1 MGKETYLAHTITQT
15 DYEARYDRAAKKLLA
30 NKLVLA
36 HILKDC
42 VKEYQACSIMDI
54 AQKYIEGEPE
64 VGTTGV
70 NMDDSNSPEQPDIK
84 PETVVTQAAEVQEMS
99 IQEVN
104 APAMN
109 IQAMNT
115 QVTKVQGMGNE
126 DISQNEGTVYYD
138 VRFNAI
144 APSTEEHGNIRLI
157 INAEA
162 QNRFKLKY
170 PLTKRAVYY
179 GSRLI
184 SAQHGTVFT
193 KSDYQK
199 LRKVYSIWIC
209 VNPAK
214 KFRNSITRYS
224 LKPETIIGNAVEA
237 PDNYDLINIVM
248 VCLGR
253 MEEWNDNNLIKFL
266 GVLFQNELSA
276 REKKD
281 ILERDFNIPMT
292 ETFES
297 EVDDMCN
304 LSQGVA
310 EEAMQKGIEKGRQE
324 GIQKGIEQ
332 GIEQGLE
339 QGRQEGI
346 EQGLEQGRQEG
357 IEQGLERGRQEGI
370 EQGLERGR
378 QEGIEQGLQQGRI
391 HALIELV
398 NDGVLTI
405 EKAAEKASMSAEEFG
420 NAMKKAYAQE

>member
-1 MGKETYLAHTITQT
+1 MSALLLTAKRRKGSTMGKETYLAHTITQT

-30 NKLVLA
+30 NKFVLA

-70 NMDDSNSPEQPDIK
+70 YMDDSSSPEQPDIK
-84 PETVVTQAAEVQEMS
+84 PETVVTRAAEVQAVNA
-99 IQEVN
+99 QEVN
-104 APAMN
+104 AQEVNAQVINAQAINAQAMN
-109 IQAMNT
+109 TQSMKVQAMNEQAMNAHAMSIQAMNT

-144 APSTEEHGNIRLI
+144 APYTGEYGNIRLI

-162 QNRFKLKY
+162 QNRFKPKY

-214 KFRNSITRYS
+214 RFRNTITRYS

-237 PDNYDLINIVM
+237 PENYDLINIVM
-248 VCLGR
+248 VCLGK

-310 EEAMQKGIEKGRQE
+310 EEAMQKGIEKG
-324 GIQKGIEQ
+324 IEQ
-332 GIEQGLE
+332 G
-339 QGRQEGI
+339 
-346 EQGLEQGRQEG
+346 
-357 IEQGLERGRQEGI
+357 
-370 EQGLERGR
+370 
-378 QEGIEQGLQQGRI
+378 RI
-391 HALIELV
+391 
-398 NDGVLTI
+398 
-405 EKAAEKASMSAEEFG
+405 
-420 NAMKKAYAQE
+420 

>member
-30 NKLVLA
+30 NKFVLA

-70 NMDDSNSPEQPDIK
+70 YMDDSSSPEQPDIK
-84 PETVVTQAAEVQEMS
+84 PETVVTRAAEVQAVNA
-99 IQEVN
+99 QEVN
-104 APAMN
+104 AQEVNAQVINAQAINAQAMN
-109 IQAMNT
+109 TQSMKVQAMNEQAMNAHAMSIQAMNT

-162 QNRFKLKY
+162 QNRFKPKY

-214 KFRNSITRYS
+214 KFRNTITRYS

-237 PDNYDLINIVM
+237 PENYDLINIVM
-248 VCLGR
+248 VCLGK

-310 EEAMQKGIEKGRQE
+310 EKAM
-324 GIQKGIEQ
+324 
-332 GIEQGLE
+332 
-339 QGRQEGI
+339 
-346 EQGLEQGRQEG
+346 
-357 IEQGLERGRQEGI
+357 
-370 EQGLERGR
+370 
-378 QEGIEQGLQQGRI
+378 QQGRTHI
-391 HALIELV
+391 RIELV

-405 EKAAEKASMSAEEFG
+405 EKAAEKARMPVEEFR
-420 NAMKKAYAQE
+420 NAMEKANTQER

>member
-70 NMDDSNSPEQPDIK
+70 NMDDSNSPVQPDIK
-84 PETVVTQAAEVQEMS
+84 RETVVTQAAEAQAMKVQVMNT
-99 IQEVN
+99 QEEN
-104 APAMN
+104 AQAINAQAMN
-109 IQAMNT
+109 TQSMKVQAMNAQAMSIQAMNT

-162 QNRFKLKY
+162 QNRFKPKY

-184 SAQHGTVFT
+184 SAQNGTVFT

-214 KFRNSITRYS
+214 KFRNTITRYS

-237 PDNYDLINIVM
+237 PENYDLINIVM
-248 VCLGR
+248 VCLGK

-310 EEAMQKGIEKGRQE
+310 EEAMQKGIEKG
-324 GIQKGIEQ
+324 IE
-332 GIEQGLE
+332 
-339 QGRQEGI
+339 
-346 EQGLEQGRQEG
+346 
-357 IEQGLERGRQEGI
+357 
-370 EQGLERGR
+370 
-378 QEGIEQGLQQGRI
+378 QGRI

-405 EKAAEKASMSAEEFG
+405 EKAAEKAGMSVEEFR
-420 NAMKKAYAQE
+420 NAMKNAYAQE

>member
-70 NMDDSNSPEQPDIK
+70 YMDDSNSPEQPDIK
-84 PETVVTQAAEVQEMS
+84 PETVVTRAAEVQAMNA
-99 IQEVN
+99 QEVN
-104 APAMN
+104 AQAINAQAINAQAMN
-109 IQAMNT
+109 TQAMNTHSMKVQAMNEQAMSIQAMNT
-115 QVTKVQGMGNE
+115 QVAKVQGMGNE

-144 APSTEEHGNIRLI
+144 APSTEEHENIRLI

-214 KFRNSITRYS
+214 RFRNTITRYS
-224 LKPETIIGNAVEA
+224 LKPEAIIGNAVEA
-237 PDNYDLINIVM
+237 PENYDLINIVM
-248 VCLGR
+248 VCLGK

-281 ILERDFNIPMT
+281 ILERDFDIPMT

-310 EEAMQKGIEKGRQE
+310 EEAMQKG
-324 GIQKGIEQ
+324 
-332 GIEQGLE
+332 LE

-346 EQGLEQGRQEG
+346 EQGRTY
-357 IEQGLERGRQEGI
+357 
-370 EQGLERGR
+370 
-378 QEGIEQGLQQGRI
+378 
-391 HALIELV
+391 ALIELV

-405 EKAAEKASMSAEEFG
+405 EKAAEKAGMSVEEFK
-420 NAMKKAYAQE
+420 NAMKSANAWSRE

>member
-1 MGKETYLAHTITQT
+1 MSALLLTAKRRKGSTMGKETYLAHTITQT

-70 NMDDSNSPEQPDIK
+70 YMDDSNSPEQPDIK
-84 PETVVTQAAEVQEMS
+84 PETMATQSAEVQAMNA
-99 IQEVN
+99 QEVN
-104 APAMN
+104 AQAINAQAMN
-109 IQAMNT
+109 TQSMKVQAMNEQAMNAHAISIQAMNT

-144 APSTEEHGNIRLI
+144 APSTEELENIRLI

-214 KFRNSITRYS
+214 KFRNTITRYS

-237 PDNYDLINIVM
+237 PENYDLINIVM
-248 VCLGR
+248 VCLGK

-310 EEAMQKGIEKGRQE
+310 EKAM
-324 GIQKGIEQ
+324 
-332 GIEQGLE
+332 
-339 QGRQEGI
+339 
-346 EQGLEQGRQEG
+346 
-357 IEQGLERGRQEGI
+357 
-370 EQGLERGR
+370 
-378 QEGIEQGLQQGRI
+378 QQGRTHI
-391 HALIELV
+391 LIELV

-405 EKAAEKASMSAEEFG
+405 EKAAEKARMSVEEFR
-420 NAMKKAYAQE
+420 NAMKNAYAQE

>member
-70 NMDDSNSPEQPDIK
+70 YMDDSNSPVQTDIK
-84 PETVVTQAAEVQEMS
+84 RETVVTQAAEAQAMKVQVMNT
-99 IQEVN
+99 QEEN
-104 APAMN
+104 AQAMN
-109 IQAMNT
+109 AQAINAQAMNTQSMKVQAMNAQAMSIQAMNT

-162 QNRFKLKY
+162 QNRFKPKY

-184 SAQHGTVFT
+184 SSQNGTVFT

-214 KFRNSITRYS
+214 KFRNTITRYS

-237 PDNYDLINIVM
+237 PENYDLINIVM
-248 VCLGR
+248 VCLGK

-310 EEAMQKGIEKGRQE
+310 EEAMQKGIE
-324 GIQKGIEQ
+324 
-332 GIEQGLE
+332 
-339 QGRQEGI
+339 
-346 EQGLEQGRQEG
+346 
-357 IEQGLERGRQEGI
+357 
-370 EQGLERGR
+370 
-378 QEGIEQGLQQGRI
+378 QGLQQGRT
-391 HALIELV
+391 HTLIELV

-405 EKAAEKASMSAEEFG
+405 EKAAEKASMSVEEFR
-420 NAMKKAYAQE
+420 NAMKNVNTQIQ

>member
-1 MGKETYLAHTITQT
+1 MGKATYLAHTITQT

-70 NMDDSNSPEQPDIK
+70 YMDDSNSPVQTDIK
-84 PETVVTQAAEVQEMS
+84 RETVVTQAAEAQAMKVQVMNT
-99 IQEVN
+99 QEEN
-104 APAMN
+104 AQAMN
-109 IQAMNT
+109 AQAINAQAMNAQAINAQAMNTQSMKVQAMSIQAMNT

-162 QNRFKLKY
+162 QNRFKPKY

-184 SAQHGTVFT
+184 SSQNGTVFT

-214 KFRNSITRYS
+214 KFRNTITRYS

-237 PDNYDLINIVM
+237 PENYDLINIVM
-248 VCLGR
+248 VCLGK

-310 EEAMQKGIEKGRQE
+310 EEAMQ
-324 GIQKGIEQ
+324 
-332 GIEQGLE
+332 
-339 QGRQEGI
+339 QGRTHI
-346 EQGLEQGRQEG
+346 
-357 IEQGLERGRQEGI
+357 
-370 EQGLERGR
+370 
-378 QEGIEQGLQQGRI
+378 
-391 HALIELV
+391 LIELV

-405 EKAAEKASMSAEEFG
+405 EKAAEKASMSVEEFR

>member
-70 NMDDSNSPEQPDIK
+70 YMDDSSSPEQPDIK
-84 PETVVTQAAEVQEMS
+84 PETVVTRAAEVQAMNA
-99 IQEVN
+99 QEVN
-104 APAMN
+104 AQAINAQAMKVQAMN
-109 IQAMNT
+109 AQAMNT

-144 APSTEEHGNIRLI
+144 APSTEEHENIRLI

-214 KFRNSITRYS
+214 KFRNTITRYS

-237 PDNYDLINIVM
+237 PENYDLINIVM
-248 VCLGR
+248 VCLGK

-310 EEAMQKGIEKGRQE
+310 EKAM
-324 GIQKGIEQ
+324 
-332 GIEQGLE
+332 
-339 QGRQEGI
+339 
-346 EQGLEQGRQEG
+346 
-357 IEQGLERGRQEGI
+357 
-370 EQGLERGR
+370 
-378 QEGIEQGLQQGRI
+378 QQGRTHI
-391 HALIELV
+391 LIELV

-405 EKAAEKASMSAEEFG
+405 EKAAEKASMSVEEFR
-420 NAMKKAYAQE
+420 NAMEKANTQE

>member
-1 MGKETYLAHTITQT
+1 
-15 DYEARYDRAAKKLLA
+15 
-30 NKLVLA
+30 
-36 HILKDC
+36 
-42 VKEYQACSIMDI
+42 
-54 AQKYIEGEPE
+54 
-64 VGTTGV
+64 
-70 NMDDSNSPEQPDIK
+70 
-84 PETVVTQAAEVQEMS
+84 MS
-99 IQEVN
+99 
-104 APAMN
+104 

-144 APSTEEHGNIRLI
+144 APSTEEHENIRLI

-214 KFRNSITRYS
+214 RFRNTITRYS
-224 LKPETIIGNAVEA
+224 LKPEAIIGNAVEA
-237 PDNYDLINIVM
+237 PENYDLINIVM
-248 VCLGR
+248 VCLGK

-310 EEAMQKGIEKGRQE
+310 EEAMQ
-324 GIQKGIEQ
+324 
-332 GIEQGLE
+332 
-339 QGRQEGI
+339 QGRTHI
-346 EQGLEQGRQEG
+346 
-357 IEQGLERGRQEGI
+357 
-370 EQGLERGR
+370 
-378 QEGIEQGLQQGRI
+378 
-391 HALIELV
+391 LIELV

-405 EKAAEKASMSAEEFG
+405 EKAAEKARMSVEEFR
-420 NAMKKAYAQE
+420 NAMEKANTQER

>member
-64 VGTTGV
+64 IGTTGV
-70 NMDDSNSPEQPDIK
+70 YMDDSNSPVQPDIK
-84 PETVVTQAAEVQEMS
+84 RETVVTQAAEAQAMKVQVMNT
-99 IQEVN
+99 QEEN
-104 APAMN
+104 AQAINAQAMN
-109 IQAMNT
+109 TQLMKVQAMNAQAMSIQAMNT

-162 QNRFKLKY
+162 QNRFKPKY

-184 SAQHGTVFT
+184 SAQNGTVFT

-199 LRKVYSIWIC
+199 LCKVYSIWIC

-214 KFRNSITRYS
+214 KFRNTITRYS

-237 PDNYDLINIVM
+237 PENYDLINIVM
-248 VCLGR
+248 VCLGK

-297 EVDDMCN
+297 EVNDMCN

-332 GIEQGLE
+332 G
-339 QGRQEGI
+339 
-346 EQGLEQGRQEG
+346 
-357 IEQGLERGRQEGI
+357 
-370 EQGLERGR
+370 
-378 QEGIEQGLQQGRI
+378 LQQGRI

-405 EKAAEKASMSAEEFG
+405 EKATEKAGMSVEEFR
-420 NAMKKAYAQE
+420 NAMKNVNT

>member
-1 MGKETYLAHTITQT
+1 MSALLLTAKRRKGSTMGKETYLAHTITQT

-30 NKLVLA
+30 NKFVLA

-70 NMDDSNSPEQPDIK
+70 YMDDSSSPEQPDIK
-84 PETVVTQAAEVQEMS
+84 PETVVTRAAEVQAVNA
-99 IQEVN
+99 QEVN
-104 APAMN
+104 AQEVNAQVINAQAINAQAMN
-109 IQAMNT
+109 TQSMKVQAMNEQAMNAHAMSIQAMNT

-162 QNRFKLKY
+162 QNRFKPKY

-214 KFRNSITRYS
+214 KFRNTITRYS

-237 PDNYDLINIVM
+237 PENYDLINIVM
-248 VCLGR
+248 VCLGK

-310 EEAMQKGIEKGRQE
+310 EKAM
-324 GIQKGIEQ
+324 
-332 GIEQGLE
+332 
-339 QGRQEGI
+339 
-346 EQGLEQGRQEG
+346 
-357 IEQGLERGRQEGI
+357 
-370 EQGLERGR
+370 
-378 QEGIEQGLQQGRI
+378 QQGRTHI
-391 HALIELV
+391 LIELV

-405 EKAAEKASMSAEEFG
+405 EKAAEKARMPVEEFR
-420 NAMKKAYAQE
+420 NAMKNAYAQE

>member
-1 MGKETYLAHTITQT
+1 MSALLLTVKRRKGSTMGKETYLAHTITQT

-70 NMDDSNSPEQPDIK
+70 YMDDSSSPEQPDIK
-84 PETVVTQAAEVQEMS
+84 PETVVTRAAEVQAMNA
-99 IQEVN
+99 QEVN
-104 APAMN
+104 AQAINAQAINAQAMN
-109 IQAMNT
+109 TQAMNTHSMKVQAMNEQAMSIQAMNT

-214 KFRNSITRYS
+214 RFRNTITRYS
-224 LKPETIIGNAVEA
+224 LKPEAIIGNAVEA
-237 PDNYDLINIVM
+237 PENYDLINIVM
-248 VCLGR
+248 VCLGK

-310 EEAMQKGIEKGRQE
+310 EEAMQKG
-324 GIQKGIEQ
+324 
-332 GIEQGLE
+332 
-339 QGRQEGI
+339 
-346 EQGLEQGRQEG
+346 
-357 IEQGLERGRQEGI
+357 
-370 EQGLERGR
+370 
-378 QEGIEQGLQQGRI
+378 LQQGRTHI
-391 HALIELV
+391 LIELV

-405 EKAAEKASMSAEEFG
+405 EKAAEKASMSVEEFR
-420 NAMKKAYAQE
+420 NAMEKANTQER

>member
-70 NMDDSNSPEQPDIK
+70 YMDDSNSPEQPDIK
-84 PETVVTQAAEVQEMS
+84 PETMATQSAEVQ
-99 IQEVN
+99 
-104 APAMN
+104 AMN
-109 IQAMNT
+109 AQAMNT

-162 QNRFKLKY
+162 QNRFKPKY

-214 KFRNSITRYS
+214 RFRNTITRYS

-237 PDNYDLINIVM
+237 PENYDLINIVM
-248 VCLGR
+248 VCLGK

-324 GIQKGIEQ
+324 GIE
-332 GIEQGLE
+332 
-339 QGRQEGI
+339 
-346 EQGLEQGRQEG
+346 
-357 IEQGLERGRQEGI
+357 
-370 EQGLERGR
+370 
-378 QEGIEQGLQQGRI
+378 
-391 HALIELV
+391 
-398 NDGVLTI
+398 
-405 EKAAEKASMSAEEFG
+405 
-420 NAMKKAYAQE
+420 

>member
-70 NMDDSNSPEQPDIK
+70 YMDDSSSPEQPDIK
-84 PETVVTQAAEVQEMS
+84 PETVVTRAAEVQAMNA
-99 IQEVN
+99 QEVN
-104 APAMN
+104 AQAINAQAMKVQAMN
-109 IQAMNT
+109 AQAMNT

-144 APSTEEHGNIRLI
+144 APSTEEHENIRLI

-214 KFRNSITRYS
+214 KFRNTITRYS

-237 PDNYDLINIVM
+237 PENYDLINIVM
-248 VCLGR
+248 VCLGK

-310 EEAMQKGIEKGRQE
+310 EKAM
-324 GIQKGIEQ
+324 
-332 GIEQGLE
+332 
-339 QGRQEGI
+339 
-346 EQGLEQGRQEG
+346 
-357 IEQGLERGRQEGI
+357 
-370 EQGLERGR
+370 
-378 QEGIEQGLQQGRI
+378 QQGRTHI
-391 HALIELV
+391 LIELV

-405 EKAAEKASMSAEEFG
+405 EKAAEKARMPVEEFR
-420 NAMKKAYAQE
+420 NAMEKANTQER

>member
-1 MGKETYLAHTITQT
+1 MSVLLLTAKRRKGSTMGKETYLAHTITQT

-70 NMDDSNSPEQPDIK
+70 NMDDSNSHEQPDIK
-84 PETVVTQAAEVQEMS
+84 PETMATQSAEVQA
-99 IQEVN
+99 VN
-104 APAMN
+104 AQAIN
-109 IQAMNT
+109 AQAMNT
-115 QVTKVQGMGNE
+115 QAMKVQAMNAQAMNTQAMNAQVTKVQGMGNE

-144 APSTEEHGNIRLI
+144 APSTGEHDNIRLI

-162 QNRFKLKY
+162 QNRFKPKY

-214 KFRNSITRYS
+214 RFRNTITRYS

-237 PDNYDLINIVM
+237 PENYDLINIVM
-248 VCLGR
+248 VCLGK

-310 EEAMQKGIEKGRQE
+310 EEAMQKG
-324 GIQKGIEQ
+324 
-332 GIEQGLE
+332 
-339 QGRQEGI
+339 
-346 EQGLEQGRQEG
+346 
-357 IEQGLERGRQEGI
+357 
-370 EQGLERGR
+370 
-378 QEGIEQGLQQGRI
+378 LQQGRT

-398 NDGVLTI
+398 NDGVLTK
-405 EKAAEKASMSAEEFG
+405 EKAAEKASMSVEEFR
-420 NAMKKAYAQE
+420 NAMKNAYAQE

>member
-70 NMDDSNSPEQPDIK
+70 YMDDSSSPEQPDIK
-84 PETVVTQAAEVQEMS
+84 PETEVTRAAEVQAMNA
-99 IQEVN
+99 QEVN
-104 APAMN
+104 AQAINAQAMKVQAMN
-109 IQAMNT
+109 AQAMNT

-144 APSTEEHGNIRLI
+144 APSTEEHENIRLI

-214 KFRNSITRYS
+214 KFRNTITRYS
-224 LKPETIIGNAVEA
+224 LKPEAIIGNAVEA
-237 PDNYDLINIVM
+237 PENYDLINIVM
-248 VCLGR
+248 VCLGK

-310 EEAMQKGIEKGRQE
+310 EKAM
-324 GIQKGIEQ
+324 
-332 GIEQGLE
+332 
-339 QGRQEGI
+339 
-346 EQGLEQGRQEG
+346 
-357 IEQGLERGRQEGI
+357 
-370 EQGLERGR
+370 
-378 QEGIEQGLQQGRI
+378 QQGRTHI
-391 HALIELV
+391 LIELV

-405 EKAAEKASMSAEEFG
+405 EKAAEKARMSVEEFR
-420 NAMKKAYAQE
+420 NAMEKANTQE

>member
-70 NMDDSNSPEQPDIK
+70 YMDDSSSPEQPDIK
-84 PETVVTQAAEVQEMS
+84 PETVVTRAAEVQAMNA
-99 IQEVN
+99 QEVN
-104 APAMN
+104 AQAINAQAMKVQAMN
-109 IQAMNT
+109 AQAMNT

-144 APSTEEHGNIRLI
+144 APSTEEHENIRLI

-214 KFRNSITRYS
+214 KFRNTITRYS

-237 PDNYDLINIVM
+237 PENYDLINIVM
-248 VCLGR
+248 VCLGK

-281 ILERDFNIPMT
+281 ILERDFDIPMT

-310 EEAMQKGIEKGRQE
+310 EKAM
-324 GIQKGIEQ
+324 
-332 GIEQGLE
+332 
-339 QGRQEGI
+339 
-346 EQGLEQGRQEG
+346 
-357 IEQGLERGRQEGI
+357 
-370 EQGLERGR
+370 
-378 QEGIEQGLQQGRI
+378 QQGRTHI
-391 HALIELV
+391 LIELV

-405 EKAAEKASMSAEEFG
+405 EKAAEKARMSVEEFR
-420 NAMKKAYAQE
+420 NAMEKANTQE

>member
-1 MGKETYLAHTITQT
+1 MGKATYLAHTITQT

-70 NMDDSNSPEQPDIK
+70 NMDDSNSPVQPDIK
-84 PETVVTQAAEVQEMS
+84 RETVVTQAAEAQAMKVQVMNT
-99 IQEVN
+99 QEEN
-104 APAMN
+104 AQAINAQAMN
-109 IQAMNT
+109 TQSMKVQAMNAQAMSIQAMNT

-162 QNRFKLKY
+162 QNRFKPKY

-184 SAQHGTVFT
+184 SAQNGTVFT

-214 KFRNSITRYS
+214 KFRNTITRYS

-237 PDNYDLINIVM
+237 PENYDLINIVM
-248 VCLGR
+248 VCLGM

-324 GIQKGIEQ
+324 GIQKGIE
-332 GIEQGLE
+332 
-339 QGRQEGI
+339 
-346 EQGLEQGRQEG
+346 
-357 IEQGLERGRQEGI
+357 
-370 EQGLERGR
+370 
-378 QEGIEQGLQQGRI
+378 
-391 HALIELV
+391 
-398 NDGVLTI
+398 
-405 EKAAEKASMSAEEFG
+405 
-420 NAMKKAYAQE
+420 

>member
-70 NMDDSNSPEQPDIK
+70 YMDDSNSPEQPDIK
-84 PETVVTQAAEVQEMS
+84 PETMATQSAEVQAMNA
-99 IQEVN
+99 QEVN
-104 APAMN
+104 AQAINAQAMN
-109 IQAMNT
+109 TQSMKVQAMNEQAMNAHAISIQAMNT

-144 APSTEEHGNIRLI
+144 APSTEELENIRLI

-214 KFRNSITRYS
+214 KFRNTITRYS

-237 PDNYDLINIVM
+237 PENYDLINIVM
-248 VCLGR
+248 VCLGK

-310 EEAMQKGIEKGRQE
+310 EEAMQKG
-324 GIQKGIEQ
+324 
-332 GIEQGLE
+332 
-339 QGRQEGI
+339 
-346 EQGLEQGRQEG
+346 
-357 IEQGLERGRQEGI
+357 
-370 EQGLERGR
+370 
-378 QEGIEQGLQQGRI
+378 LQQGRTHI
-391 HALIELV
+391 LIELV

-405 EKAAEKASMSAEEFG
+405 EKAAEKASMSVEEFR
-420 NAMKKAYAQE
+420 NAMKNAYAQE

>member
-70 NMDDSNSPEQPDIK
+70 YMDDSNSPEQPDIK
-84 PETVVTQAAEVQEMS
+84 PETVVTQAAEAQAMKVQVMNT
-99 IQEVN
+99 QEEN
-104 APAMN
+104 AQAINAQAMN
-109 IQAMNT
+109 TQSMKVQAMNAHAMSIQAMNT

-144 APSTEEHGNIRLI
+144 VPSTEEHGNIKLI

-162 QNRFKLKY
+162 QNRFKPKY

-184 SAQHGTVFT
+184 SAQNGTVFT

-214 KFRNSITRYS
+214 KFRNTITRYS
-224 LKPETIIGNAVEA
+224 LKPEAIIGNAVEA
-237 PDNYDLINIVM
+237 PENYDLINIVM
-248 VCLGR
+248 VCLGK

-281 ILERDFNIPMT
+281 ILERDFDIPMT

-310 EEAMQKGIEKGRQE
+310 EKAM
-324 GIQKGIEQ
+324 
-332 GIEQGLE
+332 
-339 QGRQEGI
+339 
-346 EQGLEQGRQEG
+346 
-357 IEQGLERGRQEGI
+357 
-370 EQGLERGR
+370 
-378 QEGIEQGLQQGRI
+378 QQGRTHI
-391 HALIELV
+391 LIELV

-405 EKAAEKASMSAEEFG
+405 EKAAEKARMSVEEFR
-420 NAMKKAYAQE
+420 NAMEKANTQE

>member
-1 MGKETYLAHTITQT
+1 MSALLLTAKRRKGSTMGKETYLAHTITQT

-36 HILKDC
+36 NILKGC

-54 AQKYIEGEPE
+54 AQKYIQGEPE

-84 PETVVTQAAEVQEMS
+84 PETVATQSAEVQ
-99 IQEVN
+99 
-104 APAMN
+104 AMN
-109 IQAMNT
+109 IQAMNTHSMKVQAMNEQAMNEHAMSIQAMNT

-162 QNRFKLKY
+162 QNRFKPKY
-170 PLTKRAVYY
+170 SLTKRAVYY

-214 KFRNSITRYS
+214 KFRNTITRYS

-237 PDNYDLINIVM
+237 PENYDLINIVM
-248 VCLGR
+248 VCLGK

-281 ILERDFNIPMT
+281 ILEIDFNIPMT

-310 EEAMQKGIEKGRQE
+310 EKAM
-324 GIQKGIEQ
+324 
-332 GIEQGLE
+332 
-339 QGRQEGI
+339 
-346 EQGLEQGRQEG
+346 
-357 IEQGLERGRQEGI
+357 
-370 EQGLERGR
+370 
-378 QEGIEQGLQQGRI
+378 QQGRTHI
-391 HALIELV
+391 LIELV

-405 EKAAEKASMSAEEFG
+405 EKAAEKARMSVEEFR
-420 NAMKKAYAQE
+420 NAMKNAYAQE

>member
-1 MGKETYLAHTITQT
+1 MSALLLTAKRRKGSTMGKETYLAHTITQT

-70 NMDDSNSPEQPDIK
+70 YMDDSSSPEQPDIK
-84 PETVVTQAAEVQEMS
+84 PETVATQSAEVQ
-99 IQEVN
+99 
-104 APAMN
+104 AMN
-109 IQAMNT
+109 AHAMSIQAMNT

-144 APSTEEHGNIRLI
+144 APSTEELENIRLI

-214 KFRNSITRYS
+214 KFRNTITRYS

-237 PDNYDLINIVM
+237 PENYDLINIVM
-248 VCLGR
+248 VCLGK

-310 EEAMQKGIEKGRQE
+310 EKAM
-324 GIQKGIEQ
+324 
-332 GIEQGLE
+332 
-339 QGRQEGI
+339 
-346 EQGLEQGRQEG
+346 
-357 IEQGLERGRQEGI
+357 
-370 EQGLERGR
+370 
-378 QEGIEQGLQQGRI
+378 QQGRTHI
-391 HALIELV
+391 LIELV

-405 EKAAEKASMSAEEFG
+405 EKAAEKARMPVEEFR
-420 NAMKKAYAQE
+420 NAMEKANTQER

>member
-70 NMDDSNSPEQPDIK
+70 YMDDSSSPEQPDIK
-84 PETVVTQAAEVQEMS
+84 PETVVTRAAEVQAMNA
-99 IQEVN
+99 QEVN
-104 APAMN
+104 AQAMKVQAMN
-109 IQAMNT
+109 EQAMNAHAISIQAMNT

-144 APSTEEHGNIRLI
+144 APSTEEHENIRLI

-214 KFRNSITRYS
+214 RFRNTITRYS
-224 LKPETIIGNAVEA
+224 LKPEAIIGNAVEA
-237 PDNYDLINIVM
+237 PENYDLINIVM
-248 VCLGR
+248 VCLGK

-281 ILERDFNIPMT
+281 ILERDFDIPMT

-310 EEAMQKGIEKGRQE
+310 EEAMQKG
-324 GIQKGIEQ
+324 
-332 GIEQGLE
+332 LE

-346 EQGLEQGRQEG
+346 EQG
-357 IEQGLERGRQEGI
+357 IEQGI
-370 EQGLERGR
+370 E
-378 QEGIEQGLQQGRI
+378 
-391 HALIELV
+391 
-398 NDGVLTI
+398 
-405 EKAAEKASMSAEEFG
+405 
-420 NAMKKAYAQE
+420 

>member
-1 MGKETYLAHTITQT
+1 MSALLLTAKRRKGSTMGKETYLAHTITQT

-70 NMDDSNSPEQPDIK
+70 NMDDSNSHEQPDIK
-84 PETVVTQAAEVQEMS
+84 PETMATQSAEVQA
-99 IQEVN
+99 VN
-104 APAMN
+104 AQAIN
-109 IQAMNT
+109 AQAMNT
-115 QVTKVQGMGNE
+115 QAMKVQAMNAQAMNTQAMNAQVTKVQGMGNE

-144 APSTEEHGNIRLI
+144 APSTGEHDNIRLI

-170 PLTKRAVYY
+170 PLIKRAVYY

-214 KFRNSITRYS
+214 RFRNTITRYS

-237 PDNYDLINIVM
+237 PENYDLINIVM
-248 VCLGR
+248 VCLGK

-310 EEAMQKGIEKGRQE
+310 EKAM
-324 GIQKGIEQ
+324 
-332 GIEQGLE
+332 
-339 QGRQEGI
+339 
-346 EQGLEQGRQEG
+346 
-357 IEQGLERGRQEGI
+357 
-370 EQGLERGR
+370 
-378 QEGIEQGLQQGRI
+378 QQGRTHI
-391 HALIELV
+391 LIELV

-405 EKAAEKASMSAEEFG
+405 EKAAGKAGMSVEEFRNVMK
-420 NAMKKAYAQE
+420 NANTQIQ

>member
-1 MGKETYLAHTITQT
+1 MSALLLTAKRRKGSTMGKETYLAHTITQT
-15 DYEARYDRAAKKLLA
+15 DYEARYDRVAKKLLA

-70 NMDDSNSPEQPDIK
+70 YMDDSNSPEQPDIK
-84 PETVVTQAAEVQEMS
+84 PETMATQSAEVQAMNA
-99 IQEVN
+99 QEVN
-104 APAMN
+104 AQAINAQAMN
-109 IQAMNT
+109 TQSMKVQAMNEQAMNAHAISIQAMNT

-144 APSTEEHGNIRLI
+144 APSTEELENIRLI

-214 KFRNSITRYS
+214 KFRNTITRYS

-237 PDNYDLINIVM
+237 PENYDLINIVM
-248 VCLGR
+248 VCLGK

-292 ETFES
+292 EIFES

-310 EEAMQKGIEKGRQE
+310 EEAMQKG
-324 GIQKGIEQ
+324 
-332 GIEQGLE
+332 
-339 QGRQEGI
+339 
-346 EQGLEQGRQEG
+346 
-357 IEQGLERGRQEGI
+357 
-370 EQGLERGR
+370 
-378 QEGIEQGLQQGRI
+378 LQQGRTHI
-391 HALIELV
+391 LIELV

-405 EKAAEKASMSAEEFG
+405 EKAAEKASMSVEEFR
-420 NAMKKAYAQE
+420 NAMKNAYAQE

>member
-1 MGKETYLAHTITQT
+1 MSALLLTAKRRKGSTMGKETYLAHTITQT

-30 NKLVLA
+30 NKFVLA

-70 NMDDSNSPEQPDIK
+70 YMDDSSSPEQPDIK
-84 PETVVTQAAEVQEMS
+84 PETVVTRAAEVQAVNA
-99 IQEVN
+99 QEVN
-104 APAMN
+104 AQEVNAQVINAQAINAQAMN
-109 IQAMNT
+109 TQSMKVQAMNEQAMNAHAMSIQAMNT

-162 QNRFKLKY
+162 QNRFKPKY

-214 KFRNSITRYS
+214 KFRNTITRYS

-237 PDNYDLINIVM
+237 PENYDLINIVM
-248 VCLGR
+248 VCLGK

-304 LSQGVA
+304 LSQSVA
-310 EEAMQKGIEKGRQE
+310 EKAM
-324 GIQKGIEQ
+324 
-332 GIEQGLE
+332 
-339 QGRQEGI
+339 
-346 EQGLEQGRQEG
+346 
-357 IEQGLERGRQEGI
+357 
-370 EQGLERGR
+370 
-378 QEGIEQGLQQGRI
+378 QQGRTHI
-391 HALIELV
+391 LIELV

-405 EKAAEKASMSAEEFG
+405 EKAAEKARMPVEEFR
-420 NAMKKAYAQE
+420 NAMEKANTQER

>member
-1 MGKETYLAHTITQT
+1 MSALLLTAKRRKGSTMGKETYLAHTITQT

-70 NMDDSNSPEQPDIK
+70 YMDDSSSPEQPDIK
-84 PETVVTQAAEVQEMS
+84 PETVATQSAEVQ
-99 IQEVN
+99 
-104 APAMN
+104 AMN
-109 IQAMNT
+109 AHAMSIQAMNT

-144 APSTEEHGNIRLI
+144 APSTEELENIRLI

-214 KFRNSITRYS
+214 KFRNTITRYS

-237 PDNYDLINIVM
+237 PENYDLINIVM
-248 VCLGR
+248 VCLGK

-310 EEAMQKGIEKGRQE
+310 EEAMQKG
-324 GIQKGIEQ
+324 
-332 GIEQGLE
+332 
-339 QGRQEGI
+339 
-346 EQGLEQGRQEG
+346 
-357 IEQGLERGRQEGI
+357 
-370 EQGLERGR
+370 
-378 QEGIEQGLQQGRI
+378 LQQGRTHI
-391 HALIELV
+391 LIELV

-405 EKAAEKASMSAEEFG
+405 EKAAEKASMSVEEFR
-420 NAMKKAYAQE
+420 NAMEKANTQER

>member
-70 NMDDSNSPEQPDIK
+70 YMDDSSSPEQPDIK
-84 PETVVTQAAEVQEMS
+84 PETVVTRAAEVQAMNA
-99 IQEVN
+99 QEVN
-104 APAMN
+104 AQAINAQAINAQAMN
-109 IQAMNT
+109 TQAMNTHSMKVQAMNEQAMSIQAMNT
-115 QVTKVQGMGNE
+115 QVAKVQGMGNE

-144 APSTEEHGNIRLI
+144 APSTEEHENIRLI

-170 PLTKRAVYY
+170 PLIKRAVYY

-193 KSDYQK
+193 KSDYQR

-214 KFRNSITRYS
+214 KFRNTITRYS

-237 PDNYDLINIVM
+237 PENYDLINIVM
-248 VCLGR
+248 VCLGK

-310 EEAMQKGIEKGRQE
+310 EEAMQKGIEKG
-324 GIQKGIEQ
+324 IE
-332 GIEQGLE
+332 
-339 QGRQEGI
+339 
-346 EQGLEQGRQEG
+346 
-357 IEQGLERGRQEGI
+357 
-370 EQGLERGR
+370 
-378 QEGIEQGLQQGRI
+378 
-391 HALIELV
+391 
-398 NDGVLTI
+398 
-405 EKAAEKASMSAEEFG
+405 
-420 NAMKKAYAQE
+420 

>member
-70 NMDDSNSPEQPDIK
+70 YMDDSSSPEQPDIK
-84 PETVVTQAAEVQEMS
+84 PETVVTRAAEVQ
-99 IQEVN
+99 
-104 APAMN
+104 AMN
-109 IQAMNT
+109 AQAMNT

-162 QNRFKLKY
+162 QNRFKPKY

-214 KFRNSITRYS
+214 RFRNTITRYS

-237 PDNYDLINIVM
+237 PENYDLINIVM
-248 VCLGR
+248 VCLGK

-310 EEAMQKGIEKGRQE
+310 EEAMQKG
-324 GIQKGIEQ
+324 
-332 GIEQGLE
+332 
-339 QGRQEGI
+339 
-346 EQGLEQGRQEG
+346 
-357 IEQGLERGRQEGI
+357 
-370 EQGLERGR
+370 
-378 QEGIEQGLQQGRI
+378 LQQGRTHI
-391 HALIELV
+391 LIELV

-405 EKAAEKASMSAEEFG
+405 EKAAEKARMSVEEFR
-420 NAMKKAYAQE
+420 NAMEKANTQER

>member
-70 NMDDSNSPEQPDIK
+70 YMDDSNSPEQPDIK
-84 PETVVTQAAEVQEMS
+84 PEAMRAQATGVQATNTQAIKAQM
-99 IQEVN
+99 
-104 APAMN
+104 MN
-109 IQAMNT
+109 IQPM
-115 QVTKVQGMGNE
+115 KVQGVNNE

-144 APSTEEHGNIRLI
+144 APSTEEHENIRLI

-214 KFRNSITRYS
+214 RFRNTITRYS

-237 PDNYDLINIVM
+237 PENYDLINIVM
-248 VCLGR
+248 VCLGE

-310 EEAMQKGIEKGRQE
+310 EEAMQKG
-324 GIQKGIEQ
+324 
-332 GIEQGLE
+332 LE

-346 EQGLEQGRQEG
+346 EQGRTY
-357 IEQGLERGRQEGI
+357 
-370 EQGLERGR
+370 
-378 QEGIEQGLQQGRI
+378 
-391 HALIELV
+391 ALIELV

-405 EKAAEKASMSAEEFG
+405 EKAAEKAGMSVEEFK
-420 NAMKKAYAQE
+420 NAMKSANAWSRE

>member
-30 NKLVLA
+30 NKFVLA

-70 NMDDSNSPEQPDIK
+70 YMDDSSSPEQPDIK
-84 PETVVTQAAEVQEMS
+84 PETVVTRAAEVQAVNA
-99 IQEVN
+99 QEVN
-104 APAMN
+104 AQEVNAQVINAQAINAQAMN
-109 IQAMNT
+109 TQSMKVQAMNEQAMNAHAMSIQAMNT

-162 QNRFKLKY
+162 QNRFKPKY

-214 KFRNSITRYS
+214 KFRNTITRYS
-224 LKPETIIGNAVEA
+224 LKPEAIIGNAVEA
-237 PDNYDLINIVM
+237 PENYDLINIVM
-248 VCLGR
+248 VCLGK

-304 LSQGVA
+304 LSQGIA
-310 EEAMQKGIEKGRQE
+310 EEAMQ
-324 GIQKGIEQ
+324 
-332 GIEQGLE
+332 
-339 QGRQEGI
+339 QGRTHI
-346 EQGLEQGRQEG
+346 
-357 IEQGLERGRQEGI
+357 
-370 EQGLERGR
+370 
-378 QEGIEQGLQQGRI
+378 
-391 HALIELV
+391 LIELV

-405 EKAAEKASMSAEEFG
+405 EKAAEKARMSVEEFR
-420 NAMKKAYAQE
+420 NAMEKANTQER

>member
-42 VKEYQACSIMDI
+42 VKEYRVCSIMDI

-70 NMDDSNSPEQPDIK
+70 NMDDSNSHEQPDIK
-84 PETVVTQAAEVQEMS
+84 PETVVTQAAEVQTMNT
-99 IQEVN
+99 QEVN
-104 APAMN
+104 AQAMS

-162 QNRFKLKY
+162 QNRFKPKY

-184 SAQHGTVFT
+184 SAQNGTVFT

-214 KFRNSITRYS
+214 KFRNTITRYS

-237 PDNYDLINIVM
+237 PENYDLINIVM
-248 VCLGR
+248 VCLGK

-332 GIEQGLE
+332 G
-339 QGRQEGI
+339 RQEGMQKGMAQGI
-346 EQGLEQGRQEG
+346 EQG
-357 IEQGLERGRQEGI
+357 IEQGI
-370 EQGLERGR
+370 
-378 QEGIEQGLQQGRI
+378 QQGRT
-391 HALIELV
+391 HALAELV

-405 EKAAEKASMSAEEFG
+405 EKAAEKAGMSVEEFR
-420 NAMKKAYAQE
+420 NAMKNANAQSRE

>member
-1 MGKETYLAHTITQT
+1 MSALLLTAKRRKGSTMGKETYLAHTITQT

-36 HILKDC
+36 NILKDC

-70 NMDDSNSPEQPDIK
+70 YMDDSSSPEQPDIK
-84 PETVVTQAAEVQEMS
+84 PETVVTRAAEVQAMNA
-99 IQEVN
+99 QEVN
-104 APAMN
+104 AQAMKVQAMN
-109 IQAMNT
+109 EQAMNAHAISIQAMNT

-144 APSTEEHGNIRLI
+144 APSTEEHENIRLI

-214 KFRNSITRYS
+214 RFRNTITRYS
-224 LKPETIIGNAVEA
+224 LKPEAIIGNAVEA
-237 PDNYDLINIVM
+237 PENYDLINIVM
-248 VCLGR
+248 VCLGK

-281 ILERDFNIPMT
+281 ILERDFDIPMT

-310 EEAMQKGIEKGRQE
+310 EEAMQ
-324 GIQKGIEQ
+324 
-332 GIEQGLE
+332 
-339 QGRQEGI
+339 QGRTHI
-346 EQGLEQGRQEG
+346 
-357 IEQGLERGRQEGI
+357 
-370 EQGLERGR
+370 
-378 QEGIEQGLQQGRI
+378 
-391 HALIELV
+391 LIELV

-405 EKAAEKASMSAEEFG
+405 EKAAEKASMSVEEFR
-420 NAMKKAYAQE
+420 NAMKNAYAQE

>member
-70 NMDDSNSPEQPDIK
+70 NMDDSNSPVQTDIK
-84 PETVVTQAAEVQEMS
+84 RETVVTQAAEAQAMKVQVMNT
-99 IQEVN
+99 QEEN
-104 APAMN
+104 AQAMN
-109 IQAMNT
+109 AQAINAQAMNTQSMKVQAMNAQAMSIQAMNT

-162 QNRFKLKY
+162 QNRFKPKY

-184 SAQHGTVFT
+184 SAQNGTVFT

-199 LRKVYSIWIC
+199 LLKVYSIWIC

-214 KFRNSITRYS
+214 KFRNTITRYS
-224 LKPETIIGNAVEA
+224 LKPETIIGNAIEA
-237 PDNYDLINIVM
+237 PENYDLINIVM
-248 VCLGR
+248 VCLGK

-310 EEAMQKGIEKGRQE
+310 EEAMQKGIE
-324 GIQKGIEQ
+324 
-332 GIEQGLE
+332 
-339 QGRQEGI
+339 
-346 EQGLEQGRQEG
+346 
-357 IEQGLERGRQEGI
+357 
-370 EQGLERGR
+370 
-378 QEGIEQGLQQGRI
+378 QGLQQGRT
-391 HALIELV
+391 HTLIELV

-405 EKAAEKASMSAEEFG
+405 EKAAEKASMSVEEFR
-420 NAMKKAYAQE
+420 NAIKNVNTQIQ